1 MIALIIRVASTLFKT
16 GPSTILGLGP
26 HLWKTIYRN
35 CGKIS
40 INRTGPGSIQIIF
53 NDLPLVMAR
62 SRICMVAIAAFLQ
75 GIIPFSG
82 AKGQVL
88 VEQLSEEN
96 QRAII
101 AASWE

>member
-1 MIALIIRVASTLFKT
+1 
-16 GPSTILGLGP
+16 
-26 HLWKTIYRN
+26 
-35 CGKIS
+35 
-40 INRTGPGSIQIIF
+40 
-53 NDLPLVMAR
+53 
-62 SRICMVAIAAFLQ
+62 MVAIAAFLQ